1 MYIFLSRIET
11 AGELGSPGWSIMK
24 ILGSNSLSALLS
36 GVGWVEFLFFLVWYR
51 FTIDIT
57 LLLGKCFWTN
67 YAVNPGNDWKYY
79 FLIASV
85 QFYWTGMKYSAWIY
99 LTRSGKFVVCP
110 ILLDSLVGSPW
121 SFCFPICLL
130 WRGTCQS
137 PFWWSLHNF
146 MILLTLLVML
156 TLCLS
161 RISLHHA
168 LHNFLIDIRDM
179 CEMPGNKRASLPLYG
194 NWCNDNVHNMFDGIL
209 LPHDYET
216 KKIDIF
222 CVHFRGYRLAWCML

>member
-57 LLLGKCFWTN
+57 LLLGKYFWTI

-85 QFYWTGMKYSAWIY
+85 QFDWTGMKYSTWIY

-110 ILLDSLVGSPW
+110 ILLDFFGRFTVEFLFS
-121 SFCFPICLL
+121 CL
-130 WRGTCQS
+130 
-137 PFWWSLHNF
+137 FV
-146 MILLTLLVML
+146 VMG
-156 TLCLS
+156 
-161 RISLHHA
+161 
-168 LHNFLIDIRDM
+168 
-179 CEMPGNKRASLPLYG
+179 EMPKS
-194 NWCNDNVHNMFDGIL
+194 IL
-209 LPHDYET
+209 MVSTYFHDTAYLT
-216 KKIDIF
+216 CYVDCLFIKDFFTSCI
-222 CVHFRGYRLAWCML
+222 A